1 MTYEL
6 IIKNKHTS
14 NYTTILVP
22 ICITTGSTIKWGQDE
37 NNPDGLAEWEVISC
51 VKR

>member
-6 IIKNKHTS
+6 IIKNKRTGS
-14 NYTTILVP
+14 YTTILVP
-22 ICITTGSTIKWGQDE
+22 ICITEGSTIKWGQDE
-37 NNPDGLAEWEVISC
+37 NNPDGLAEWEVMSY